1 MVKVVRIYESSPDQ
15 RQLQSVADAMAQGAL
30 VIYPTDTVYALGC
43 LSTQPKALKQLAK
56 IKGVKLEKAP
66 FSFFFQNISE
76 LSQYVMHF
84 DAPIYRLINKA
95 LPGPYTFIFKG
106 GKKLPKPFDK
116 RKDIGAR
123 ISSHPIL
130 KALVELLD
138 APLVTTSLHDKD
150 KVIEYTT
157 DPDQIYENWADRVD
171 IIIDAGAGGNV
182 PSTVIDLT
190 TPTPEIVRL
199 GVGDAAIL

>member
-1 MVKVVRIYESSPDQ
+1 MAKVVRLYESSPDQ
-15 RQLQSVADAMAQGAL
+15 RQLQSVAYAMAQGAL

-66 FSFFFQNISE
+66 FSFFFQNISV

-130 KALVELLD
+130 KVLVELLD

-190 TPTPEIVRL
+190 TPTPEIVRMGL
-199 GVGDAAIL
+199 GDAAIL

>member
-1 MVKVVRIYESSPDQ
+1 MAKVVRLYESSPDQ

-66 FSFFFQNISE
+66 FSFFFQNISV

-130 KALVELLD
+130 KVLVELLD

-190 TPTPEIVRL
+190 TPTPEIVRMGL
-199 GVGDAAIL
+199 GDAAIL

>member
-1 MVKVVRIYESSPDQ
+1 MAKVVRLYESSPDQ

-66 FSFFFQNISE
+66 FSFFFQNISV
-76 LSQYVMHF
+76 LSQYVTHF

-130 KALVELLD
+130 KVLVELLD

-199 GVGDAAIL
+199 GLGDAAIL

>member
-1 MVKVVRIYESSPDQ
+1 MAKVVRLYESSPDQ

-66 FSFFFQNISE
+66 FSFFFQNISV
-76 LSQYVMHF
+76 LSQYVTHF

-130 KALVELLD
+130 KVLMELLD

-157 DPDQIYENWADRVD
+157 DPEQIYENWADRVD

-190 TPTPEIVRL
+190 TPSPEIVRL
-199 GVGDAAIL
+199 GVGDTAIL

>member
-1 MVKVVRIYESSPDQ
+1 MAKVVRLYESSPDQ

-66 FSFFFQNISE
+66 FSFFFQNISV
-76 LSQYVMHF
+76 LSQYVTHF
-84 DAPIYRLINKA
+84 DGPIYRLINKA

-130 KALVELLD
+130 KVLVELLD

-199 GVGDAAIL
+199 GLGDAAIL

>member
-1 MVKVVRIYESSPDQ
+1 MAKVVRLYESSPDQ

-56 IKGVKLEKAP
+56 IKGVKLENAP
-66 FSFFFQNISE
+66 FSFFFQNISV

-130 KALVELLD
+130 KVLVELLD

-190 TPTPEIVRL
+190 TPTPEIVRMGL
-199 GVGDAAIL
+199 GDAAIL

>member
-1 MVKVVRIYESSPDQ
+1 MAKVMRLYESSPDQ

-66 FSFFFQNISE
+66 FSFFFQNISV

-130 KALVELLD
+130 KVLVELLE

-190 TPTPEIVRL
+190 TPSPEIVRL
-199 GVGDAAIL
+199 GLGDAAIL